1 MAEALYPLLLD
12 STLHVKVWGGQ
23 KLGSVMGK
31 DLIEDAP
38 YGESWELHDTS
49 TVLNG
54 VHAGKQLSDLID
66 LYGNALIGTG
76 FDPAEGL
83 PLLVKLLD
91 ATQWL
96 SVQVHPDDEQA
107 RELEGDPRGKTEAW
121 IILATEADAKLVIGV
136 NPGTSQDAMA
146 EAIRDGKLE
155 DMLEY
160 ATVQPGDVLYMPAN
174 TVHAIGPGILLYEVQ
189 QSSNVTYRLYDWGRM
204 GLDGKPREL
213 HIDKGVQVSNLETL
227 PDVKH
232 PDDELMVDGKYF
244 QTSRH
249 VLEGDMLSF
258 STEGVFHSLTCIEGS
273 MRIEHPSDLVE
284 LEKGDTALIPAMLPG
299 KYGLVGNGTVLRSFM
314 V

>member
-1 MAEALYPLLLD
+1 MADALYPLLLD

-23 KLGSVMGK
+23 KLGTEMGK
-31 DLIEDAP
+31 NLTEDAP
-38 YGESWELHDTS
+38 YGESWELHDS
-49 TVLNG
+49 SVVLNG
-54 VHAGKQLSDLID
+54 AHEGKTVSDLIVE
-66 LYGNALIGTG
+66 YGNALIGTQ
-76 FDPAEGL
+76 FDPSEGL

-121 IILATEADAKLVIGV
+121 IILATEPDAKLVIGV
-136 NPGTSQDAMA
+136 NPGTSQEAMA
-146 EAIRDGKLE
+146 DAIKNGKLE

-204 GLDGKPREL
+204 GLDGNPREL
-213 HIDKGVQVSNLETL
+213 HIEKGVTVSNLETL
-227 PDVKH
+227 PDVQH
-232 PDDELMVDGKYF
+232 PDGELMVNGKFF
-244 QTSRH
+244 QTTRH
-249 VLEGDMLSF
+249 VLDGDMLSF
-258 STEGVFHSLTCIEGS
+258 TTEGVFHSLTCIEGS
-273 MRIEHPSDLVE
+273 VRIEHPSELVE

-299 KYGLVGNGTVLRSFM
+299 NYGLVGNGTVLRSFM